1 MQSKKIK
8 VAINGFGRIG
18 RLTARN
24 LLERFSQQVQIVAV
38 NDLTDTQNLA
48 YLFKYDS
55 VYRQFSPKIEAQNDF
70 INIENHGKIQVFSE
84 KDPKNL
90 PWSELGIDVVIES
103 TGLFLTSESAKLH
116 IDAGAKKVVLSAPAK
131 SKDIPTVVMGV
142 NSEIISQTS
151 SKIISNAS
159 CTTNCMAPAMR
170 VLDQIASI
178 QNVFGITV
186 HAYTATQN
194 LQDAPN
200 RKSLRSGRAAAI
212 NAIPA
217 STGAAKAVELVLP
230 QLKGKLNLSALRIP
244 VITGSMVYLTSN
256 VQHSVDVD
264 TINQAFVKASEGELK
279 GILSYTQQEIVSGD
293 IVMDSHSCIFD
304 ASLTEV
310 QDQMVKIVAWY
321 DNEWG
326 YSSRLS
332 ELVVEFGKA

>member
-1 MQSKKIK
+1 MQSKKMK

-159 CTTNCMAPAMR
+159 CTTNCMAPVMR

-256 VQHSVDVD
+256 VQRSVDVD

>member
-256 VQHSVDVD
+256 VQRSVDVD

>member
-24 LLERFSQQVQIVAV
+24 LLERFSEQVQIVAV
-38 NDLTDTQNLA
+38 NDLTDTENLA

-103 TGLFLTSESAKLH
+103 TGLFLTSESVKLH

-170 VLDQIASI
+170 VLDQIAGI

-256 VQHSVDVD
+256 VQHSVDID
-264 TINQAFVKASEGELK
+264 TINQAFVKASEGGLK

>member
-48 YLFKYDS
+48 YLFKNDS
-55 VYRQFSPKIEAQNDF
+55 IYRQFSPKIEAQNDF